1 MNFLK
6 VCGNVPIDDGTLL
19 SVKFWIIKYPFKN

>member
-6 VCGNVPIDDGTLL
+6 VCGNIPIDDSTLL
-19 SVKFWIIKYPFKN
+19 SVKFWLINLITLF